1 MSMTLDDIDIAARSF
16 WATSLQERDEAF
28 AVLRRETPVFWS
40 RPAETDL
47 LPPEMMKGFWSLT
60 KYDDIR
66 AASRNPKVFSSAQ
79 GITLE
84 DLGPEFTFAQSFMA
98 MDAPRH
104 TQLRGI
110 TQQAFSPANMR
121 RIGEW
126 IHGHARDIVSEMA
139 HKGEG
144 DFVQDVSMKL
154 PARIFG
160 NFFGL
165 EPGER
170 LDRTVDAAMKFLAWT
185 DPETVGEDGP
195 LALMAD
201 VVGTLHETA
210 TELAEER
217 RAKPGEDLMSW
228 LVQAEFEGQRMTDDE
243 ICAFFVLLPVAAN
256 DTTRHS
262 TAHAIYTFSQHPDQ
276 RALLVED
283 VEGRVDGAVEEI
295 MRYVSPV
302 MHMRRTLTQD
312 TVVRGVEMKAGD
324 KVVFWYR
331 SGNRDEDI
339 FENALAFDITREK
352 SHHLGFGGGGPH
364 YCLGAALARTML
376 RSILVEIYTRIP
388 DIETGEPDFLVANMM
403 NGIKRLPVT
412 WTPERR

>member
-1 MSMTLDDIDIAARSF
+1 
-16 WATSLQERDEAF
+16 
-28 AVLRRETPVFWS
+28 
-40 RPAETDL
+40 
-47 LPPEMMKGFWSLT
+47 
-60 KYDDIR
+60 
-66 AASRNPKVFSSAQ
+66 
-79 GITLE
+79 
-84 DLGPEFTFAQSFMA
+84 
-98 MDAPRH
+98 
-104 TQLRGI
+104 
-110 TQQAFSPANMR
+110 MR

-217 RAKPGEDLMSW
+217 RAKPGDDLMSW